1 METLIEPHRLIAC
14 MSCVVS
20 VARSMLKAGKWFPE
34 GPSHV
39 LPLLNLA
46 LPGIDPN
53 DFKKSLVSHILELQN
68 FTLIVYMHVLLALY
82 GYLIKK

>member
-1 METLIEPHRLIAC
+1 MQRVKLCFVYRMYPAMETLIEPHRLIAC

-20 VARSMLKAGKWFPE
+20 VARSMLKAGKWFPK

-53 DFKKSLVSHILELQN
+53 DFKKSLVSHTLE
-68 FTLIVYMHVLLALY
+68 IPYSS
-82 GYLIKK
+82 